1 MAWVTNASLCLFR
14 LGEGMPIE
22 LTLYTRPGCHLCD
35 DLKQILLRVRRRKAF
50 ELREVDI
57 SGDPALERRYGHDV
71 PVLLLDGVETARHR
85 IDEAELV
92 RRLSR
97 AQAG

>member
-1 MAWVTNASLCLFR
+1 
-14 LGEGMPIE
+14 MPIE

-57 SGDPALERRYGHDV
+57 SGDPVLERRYGLDV

-92 RRLSR
+92 RRL
-97 AQAG
+97 AQAQTG

>member
-1 MAWVTNASLCLFR
+1 
-14 LGEGMPIE
+14 MPIE

-35 DLKQILLRVRRRKAF
+35 DLKQILLRVRRRQAF
-50 ELREVDI
+50 DLKEVDI
-57 SGDPALERRYGHDV
+57 SGDPVLERRYGHDV

>member
-1 MAWVTNASLCLFR
+1 
-14 LGEGMPIE
+14 MPIE

-57 SGDPALERRYGHDV
+57 SGDPVLERRYGLDV
-71 PVLLLDGVETARHR
+71 PVLLLNGVETARHR

-92 RRLSR
+92 RRL
-97 AQAG
+97 AQAQAR

>member
-1 MAWVTNASLCLFR
+1 
-14 LGEGMPIE
+14 MPIE

-35 DLKQILLRVRRRKAF
+35 DLKQILLRVRRRQAF
-50 ELREVDI
+50 DLKEVDI
-57 SGDPALERRYGHDV
+57 SGDPVLERRYGHDV
-71 PVLLLDGVETARHR
+71 PVMLLDGVETARHR